1 MSARGDDY
9 RANMATAV
17 TAGIARR
24 VAVTGVPH
32 GRENDAVRRA
42 QHIIITP
49 ILISFVQ
56 AWLRTRYGI
65 ETGLLIERQP
75 GAERSRVALRLDDGG
90 CMSECDV
97 SRLNALRKRDPAA
110 PMERVLLLFERTA

>member
-24 VAVTGVPH
+24 VAETGVPH

-42 QHIIITP
+42 QHIIMTP

-56 AWLRTRYGI
+56 GWLRSRYGI
-65 ETGLLIERQP
+65 ETGLLIERDEQS
-75 GAERSRVALRLDDGG
+75 GRNRVALRLDADG
-90 CMSECDV
+90 CMQYCDV
-97 SRLNALRKRDPAA
+97 ARLNALRKREPAA